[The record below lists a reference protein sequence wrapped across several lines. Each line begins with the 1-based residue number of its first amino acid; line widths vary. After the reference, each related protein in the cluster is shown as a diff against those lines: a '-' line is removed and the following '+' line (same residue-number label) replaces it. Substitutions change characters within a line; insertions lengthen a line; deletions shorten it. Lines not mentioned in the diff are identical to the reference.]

1 MEEQLQQHRA
11 TNAIQFTTL
20 FHSFHSVLV
29 VKSVGRLVVGR
40 FVSKF
45 FTFQVF
51 CDDLYIKWPKKGK
64 QIEHFSPFYV
74 RHWFQLGTC
83 LIEIN
88 VEKVA
93 THPGCEK
100 KQQQKHEIRGK

>member
-1 MEEQLQQHRA
+1 MTYLWKSSCSSTALPMLSNSLRFF
-11 TNAIQFTTL
+11 I
-20 FHSFHSVLV
+20 HSILV
-29 VKSVGRLVVGR
+29 VDSVGRLVVGR

-64 QIEHFSPFYV
+64 QIAHFSPFYV
-74 RHWFQLGTC
+74 RNWFQLGTC

-100 KQQQKHEIRGK
+100 TTTKTRN